1 MDIHFC
7 KSFKN
12 KISNKMYMDN
22 KDGLNKC
29 SICNKKYSSYKSLW
43 NHNKKFH
50 INNKNVT
57 TILPHTASQTTTL
70 TTHVSQNTTQNKNQ
84 CTYCNK
90 ILSRHDS
97 LMRHQ
102 KICDSK
108 IDQENKITQLENK
121 IMELESKINTKIND
135 KTNTKINTK
144 INTQTNNNNN
154 GTINNITINQFG
166 KENINTISVK
176 EIKDLI
182 KNDNYLVDIVKL
194 LNFNEKYPENH
205 NFCNTSLEGK
215 YISVFNS
222 DTNKIEK
229 INKNDFYD
237 KVLCNSFTKMD
248 NLSLILELNND
259 VKEQIKEKYKE
270 HLDNKLTHIK
280 DIFYKDKIYKKNYK
294 TNINELAYNK
304 NKIILDTWSVV
315 PEIEKLDDE
324 SDSDCSCKYSAF
336 TESSDSD

>member
-1 MDIHFC
+1 
-7 KSFKN
+7 
-12 KISNKMYMDN
+12 MDN
-22 KDGLNKC
+22 THRSRSCN
-29 SICNKKYSSYKSLW
+29 ICNKNYTSYKSLW

-50 INNKNVT
+50 NNNIIPDNPVT
-57 TILPHTASQTTTL
+57 IVNNLPIITSKKYLCKYCKFEFTQF
-70 TTHVSQNTTQNKNQ
+70 QNRW
-84 CTYCNK
+84 
-90 ILSRHDS
+90 RHE
-97 LMRHQ
+97 
-102 KICDSK
+102 KKCESK
-108 IDQENKITQLENK
+108 IKEENKITLLENK
-121 IMELESKINTKIND
+121 IMELESKINS
-135 KTNTKINTK
+135 KTNTKTNTK

-166 KENINTISVK
+166 KENINAISVK

-205 NFCNTSLEGK
+205 SFCNTSLEGK

-259 VKEQIKEKYKE
+259 VKEQIKEKYRE

-280 DIFYKDKIYKKNYK
+280 EIFYKDKIYKKNYK

-304 NKIILDTWSVV
+304 NKIILDTWSGV
-315 PEIEKLDDE
+315 PEIENTDE
-324 SDSDCSCKYSAF
+324 NSDSECSGKYSAF

>member
-1 MDIHFC
+1 MISKSC
-7 KSFKN
+7 KYQCN
-12 KISNKMYMDN
+12 
-22 KDGLNKC
+22 
-29 SICNKKYSSYKSLW
+29 ICNKNYSSSNSLW

-50 INNKNVT
+50 NMVT
-57 TILPHTASQTTTL
+57 TFTTITPQT

-84 CTYCNK
+84 CTYCKK

-121 IMELESKINTKIND
+121 NKEFENKIMELESKINNKTNSKIN
-135 KTNTKINTK
+135 NK

-166 KENINTISVK
+166 KENINAISVK

-237 KVLCNSFTKMD
+237 KVLCNSFSKMD

-259 VKEQIKEKYKE
+259 VKEQIKEKYRE

-280 DIFYKDKIYKKNYK
+280 EIFYKDKIYKKNYK

-304 NKIILDTWSVV
+304 NKIILDTWTAI
-315 PEIEKLDDE
+315 PEIENHD
-324 SDSDCSCKYSAF
+324 SDSECSAKYSAF

>member
-1 MDIHFC
+1 
-7 KSFKN
+7 
-12 KISNKMYMDN
+12 MDN
-22 KDGLNKC
+22 THGSRTCN
-29 SICNKKYSSYKSLW
+29 ICNKNYTSYKSLW

-50 INNKNVT
+50 NNNIIPDNPVT
-57 TILPHTASQTTTL
+57 IVNNLPIIPSKKYLCKYCKFEFTQF
-70 TTHVSQNTTQNKNQ
+70 QNRW
-84 CTYCNK
+84 
-90 ILSRHDS
+90 RHE
-97 LMRHQ
+97 
-102 KICDSK
+102 KKCESK
-108 IDQENKITQLENK
+108 IKEENKITQLENK
-121 IMELESKINTKIND
+121 IIELESKINN
-135 KTNTKINTK
+135 KTNTK

-166 KENINTISVK
+166 KENINAISVK

-259 VKEQIKEKYKE
+259 VKEQIKEKYRE

-280 DIFYKDKIYKKNYK
+280 EIFYKDKIYKKNYK

-304 NKIILDTWSVV
+304 NKIILDTWSGV
-315 PEIEKLDDE
+315 PEIENPDE
-324 SDSDCSCKYSAF
+324 DSDSECSAKYSAF